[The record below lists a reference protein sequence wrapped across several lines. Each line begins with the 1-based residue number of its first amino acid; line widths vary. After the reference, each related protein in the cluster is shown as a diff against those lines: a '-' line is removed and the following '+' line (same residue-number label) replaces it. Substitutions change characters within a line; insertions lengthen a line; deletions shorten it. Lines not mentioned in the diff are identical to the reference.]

1 MTIHSCVPQKYSRV
15 FVVGGMWT
23 NPYLWHLD
31 QNLEPGNVPQNS
43 HDTVW
48 RSSPGFASRDGK
60 HNEGGHRLG
69 SLAVYLSPKE
79 AFPRSE

>member
-1 MTIHSCVPQKYSRV
+1 
-15 FVVGGMWT
+15 
-23 NPYLWHLD
+23 
-31 QNLEPGNVPQNS
+31 VPQNS